1 MSTTAH
7 RCRLTPTIAAVVA
20 ATVLPLGALAGTAS
34 AAPAGVPAAPAVDAQ
49 DAPRVG
55 PGSGAGPGVDIRL
68 DPSYQQPEF
77 QGWGTALTWFA
88 NVTGGWPQAKKAELA
103 DALFGEDGLQFTI
116 ARYNIG
122 GGDSPETPAY
132 MRPGAA
138 IPGFWNRPS
147 SVGPVPGST
156 PDTPR
161 DTRNWWDPANPAHWN
176 WDADANQ
183 RWWLKAAKQRG
194 ATTFEAFSNS
204 APYFMTES
212 GYASGNFDGNKDN
225 LRPDQY
231 DEFATYLAKVVDHV
245 EKADGIDFDTVSP
258 VNEPNTN
265 YWRARGGQEGSHWD
279 PASQGKMAVATR
291 AALDAVG
298 SDAVVASPD
307 ETNPGTFVRDWA
319 GWNAAARAAVGRL
332 NVHTYG
338 TDGRVAP
345 RDLSKLSGKDLWMS
359 EVDLGPGGIPQN
371 FEDMRPGLALAER
384 ISEDV
389 ALLEPRAWV
398 TWQSVENYRNMLPSA
413 ENQNWGLI
421 QVDFLTDTPATEP
434 VRKNKK
440 YWTMAQ
446 YSRYIKP
453 GDHVIRTDNADTV
466 AAIRPDDS
474 SATVVYTNDSDQAVP
489 VRVDLSG
496 FAKARNGM
504 AQSVSTSTDQNLAK
518 GRPAQVR
525 DGVLTAMVEPG
536 SVTTFSI
543 DGVSGVDPAGA
554 LHASKGDSLVVNQ
567 NSGKALTLAAD
578 GTSLVQRTPSSAD
591 PNQRWRV
598 SKATDGWSNREQ
610 FTLVNTATGKELT
623 TTSTGALRAIPAA
636 ASPGDRWTLS
646 VTPDGRTTFLSG
658 TTEAVLDVGGQS
670 TSEGAAVGLWT
681 PTAGTNQQWFV
692 RGADVT
698 GVAAQRVLTTPG
710 TAPVLPGTVTVTY
723 GDGRTES
730 RAVTWAPVRKADY
743 AKSGRFTV
751 SGVVAGLTE
760 RASATVFVS
769 AVTGTTVAPVKT
781 AVGVLPVLPA
791 TVTGSLAIG
800 GTLPL
805 DVVWDAVPASAVAQ
819 PGKVT
824 VRGVLTATG
833 GPTSVTVQVNPAAP
847 ANLALNTTG
856 AAFPRATATFTG
868 QYDSTAAVLDGV
880 VSSRRWTNWDPNAWR
895 PADTLT
901 VDLGATK
908 TVSSVRLDFFDDRGG
923 TRPPETADL
932 QRQDPATGDWVS
944 LTGGPVAVTDGQ
956 VVLQKAYA
964 GQLQRVRVAMTARP
978 GTCIAVAEFSVF
990 GPGAS
995 TTPAQGTDAT
1005 LESLSVAG
1013 RSVAGFDPATLSY
1026 GVDVKGEE
1034 VPTVAAVARD
1044 PFATV
1049 TVTTPKALPGE
1060 ALVAVTAED
1069 GSATTTYRVALR

>member
-7 RCRLTPTIAAVVA
+7 RSRLTPALAAVVA
-20 ATVLPLGALAGTAS
+20 ATVLPLGALVGSTS
-34 AAPAGVPAAPAVDAQ
+34 AAAADEPAADAST
-49 DAPRVG
+49 AARVG
-55 PGSGAGPGVDIRL
+55 PGAGAGPGVDIRL

-138 IPGFWNRPS
+138 IPGFWNRPA

-161 DTRNWWDPANPAHWN
+161 DTRGWWDPANPADWN

-183 RWWLKAAKQRG
+183 RWWLKAAKARG

-212 GYASGNFDGNKDN
+212 GYASGNVDGNKDN
-225 LRPDQY
+225 LRADQY
-231 DEFATYLAKVVDHV
+231 DEFATYLATVVDHV
-245 EKADGIDFDTVSP
+245 EKADGIDFATVSP

-265 YWRARGGQEGSHWD
+265 YWHAKGGQEGSHWD

-307 ETNPGTFVRDWA
+307 ETNPGTFGKDWA

-338 TDGRVAP
+338 TDGRLAP

-371 FEDMRPGLALAER
+371 FEDMRPGLALAQR
-384 ISEDV
+384 ISEDISQ
-389 ALLEPRAWV
+389 LEPRAWV

-421 QVDFLTDTPATEP
+421 QVDFLTDAPGAEP
-434 VRKNKK
+434 IRKNKK

-446 YSRYIKP
+446 YSRFIKP
-453 GDHVIRTDNADTV
+453 GDHVIHTDNADTV
-466 AAIRPDDS
+466 AAIRPGDS

-489 VRVDLSG
+489 VRVDLGG
-496 FAKARNGM
+496 FAQVRNGM
-504 AQSVSTSTDQNLAK
+504 AQTISTTADHNLAK
-518 GRPAQVR
+518 GPPAQVR
-525 DGVLTAMVEPG
+525 DGVLAAMVEPG
-536 SVTTFSI
+536 SVTTFALE
-543 DGVSGVDPAGA
+543 GVSGVAKAAA
-554 LHASKGDSLVVNQ
+554 LHASTADSLVVNQ
-567 NSGKALTLAAD
+567 NSGKALSLATD
-578 GTSLVQRTPSSAD
+578 GTSLVQRTPSSTD
-591 PNQRWRV
+591 PAQRWRI
-598 SKATDGWSNREQ
+598 SRATDGWTNREQ
-610 FTLVNTATGKELT
+610 YTLVNTATGKELS
-623 TTSTGALRAIPAA
+623 TTSSGALRAIPSA
-636 ASPGDRWTLS
+636 ASPADRWTLS
-646 VTPDGRTTFLSG
+646 VTPDGRTTLLSG
-658 TTEAVLDVGGQS
+658 TTESVLDVGGQS
-670 TSEGAAVGLWT
+670 TADGASVGLWT
-681 PTAGTNQQWFV
+681 PTAGSNQQWFL

-698 GVAAQRVLTTPG
+698 RVAADPVLTPPG
-710 TAPVLPGTVTVTY
+710 TAPVLPDTVAVTY

-730 RAVTWAPVRKADY
+730 RAVTWASVPKAAY
-743 AKSGRFTV
+743 ANSGRFSVT
-751 SGVVAGLTE
+751 GGVAGLTE
-760 RASATVFVS
+760 RATATVFVS
-769 AVTGTTVAPVKT
+769 AVTGTSVSPVKT
-781 AVGVLPVLPA
+781 AVGVLPTLPA
-791 TVTGSLAIG
+791 SVTGRLAIG

-805 DVVWDAVPASAVAQ
+805 DVLWDAVSASSVAA
-819 PGKVT
+819 PGKFS
-824 VRGVLTATG
+824 VRGVLPATG
-833 GPTSVTVQVNPAAP
+833 DTTTVLVQVNPPAP
-847 ANLALNTTG
+847 VNLALNTGG
-856 AAFPRATATFTG
+856 AAFPKATATFTG

-895 PADTLT
+895 PADTLA
-901 VDLGATK
+901 VDLGSAR
-908 TVSSVRLDFFDDRGG
+908 TVSSVRLDLFDDQGG
-923 TRPPETADL
+923 TRPPATADL
-932 QRQDPATGDWVS
+932 QRQDPATGEWVS
-944 LTGGPVAVTDGQ
+944 LTDGPTPVTDGQ
-956 VVLQKAYA
+956 VVLQRAYA
-964 GQLQRVRVAMTARP
+964 GQLQRVRVVMTARP

-995 TTPAQGTDAT
+995 TVPSRGTDAT
-1005 LESLSVAG
+1005 LESLSVG
-1013 RSVAGFDPATLSY
+1013 GKPVAGFEPATLSY
-1026 GVDVKGEE
+1026 AVDVGGDE
-1034 VPTVAAVARD
+1034 VPVVSAVASD

-1049 TVTTPKALPGE
+1049 TVTAPKTLPGE
-1060 ALVAVTAED
+1060 ALVVVTAED
-1069 GSATTTYRVALR
+1069 TSATSTYRVALS

>member
-7 RCRLTPTIAAVVA
+7 RGRLTPTIAAVVA
-20 ATVLPLGALAGTAS
+20 ATVLPLAALGGTAS
-34 AAPAGVPAAPAVDAQ
+34 AAPTAAAATDPADPSTAS
-49 DAPRVG
+49 RVG
-55 PGSGAGPGVDIRL
+55 PGAGAGPGVAIRL

-88 NVTGGWPQAKKAELA
+88 NVTGGWPQAKKDELA

-122 GGDSPETPAY
+122 GGDSPETPPY

-138 IPGFWNRPS
+138 IPGFWNRPA

-161 DTRNWWDPANPAHWN
+161 DTRNWWDPADPTHWN

-183 RWWLKAAKQRG
+183 RWWLRAAKQRG

-212 GYASGNFDGNKDN
+212 GYASGNVDGNKDN
-225 LRPDQY
+225 LRADQY
-231 DEFATYLAKVVDHV
+231 DEFATYLATVVDHV
-245 EKADGIDFDTVSP
+245 EKTDGIDFDTVSP

-265 YWRARGGQEGSHWD
+265 YWRAKGGQEGSHWE
-279 PASQGKMAVATR
+279 PASQGRMAVATR

-307 ETNPGTFVRDWA
+307 ETNPGTFVKDWA

-338 TDGRVAP
+338 TDGRVGP

-359 EVDLGPGGIPQN
+359 EVDLGPGGVPQN
-371 FEDMRPGLALAER
+371 FEDMRPGLALSER

-421 QVDFLTDTPATEP
+421 QVDFLTDAPAAEP

-446 YSRYIKP
+446 YSRFIKP
-453 GDHVIRTDNADTV
+453 GDHVIRTDNTDTV

-474 SATVVYTNDSDQAVP
+474 SATVVYTNDSDRAVP
-489 VRVDLSG
+489 VRVDLGG
-496 FAKARNGM
+496 FARASNGM
-504 AQSVSTSTDQNLAK
+504 AQTVSTTADHNLAK

-536 SVTTFSI
+536 SVTTFSV
-543 DGVSGVDPAGA
+543 DGVSGVAPAAA
-554 LHASKGDSLVVNQ
+554 LHASRTDSLVVNQ
-567 NSGKALTLAAD
+567 NSGKALALAAD
-578 GTSLVQRTPSSAD
+578 GTSLVQRTPRSTD
-591 PNQRWRV
+591 PAQRWRV
-598 SKATDGWSNREQ
+598 TRATEGWSNREQ

-623 TTSTGALRAIPAA
+623 TTSTGALRAVPSAT
-636 ASPGDRWTLS
+636 SPGDRWTLS

-670 TSEGAAVGLWT
+670 TADGASVGLWT

-698 GVAAQRVLTTPG
+698 SVTAEPVLTRPG
-710 TAPVLPGTVTVTY
+710 TAPVLPGTVAVAY

-730 RAVTWAPVRKADY
+730 RAVTWAAVREADY

-751 SGVVAGLTE
+751 TGVVAGLTE
-760 RASATVFVS
+760 RATATVFVS
-769 AVTGTTVAPVKT
+769 AVTGTSVGPVKT
-781 AVGVLPVLPA
+781 AVGVLPTLPA
-791 TVTGSLAIG
+791 TVTGTLAIG

-805 DVVWDAVPASAVAQ
+805 DVVWDAVPASAVAA
-819 PGKVT
+819 PGKFT
-824 VRGVLTATG
+824 VRGVLPATG
-833 GPTSVTVQVNPAAP
+833 DSTAVTVQVNPPAP
-847 ANLALNTTG
+847 VNLALNTSG
-856 AAFPRATATFTG
+856 AAFPKATATFTG

-880 VSSRRWTNWDPNAWR
+880 VSSRRWTNWDPNTWR

-901 VDLGATK
+901 VDLGSTR
-908 TVSSVRLDFFDDRGG
+908 TVSSVRLDFFDDKGG
-923 TRPPETADL
+923 TRPPATADL
-932 QRQDPATGDWVS
+932 QRQDPGSGEWIS
-944 LTGGPVAVTDGQ
+944 LTDGPAAVTDGQ
-956 VVLQKAYA
+956 VVLHKAYA
-964 GQLQRVRVAMTARP
+964 GQLQRVRVVMTARP

-995 TTPAQGTDAT
+995 TTPSRGTDAT
-1005 LESLSVAG
+1005 LESLRVAG
-1013 RSVAGFDPATLSY
+1013 EPVAGFDPATQAY
-1026 GVDVKGEE
+1026 AVDVAGDE
-1034 VPTVAAVARD
+1034 VPAVVAVARD

-1049 TVTTPKALPGE
+1049 AVTTPETLPGE
-1060 ALVAVTAED
+1060 AVVVVTAED
-1069 GSATTTYRVALR
+1069 TSATTTYRVALR

>member
-7 RCRLTPTIAAVVA
+7 RSRLTPAIAAVVA
-20 ATVLPLGALAGTAS
+20 ATVLPLGVLMGST
-34 AAPAGVPAAPAVDAQ
+34 PAAAAVDPAA
-49 DAPRVG
+49 DPSTAARVG

-116 ARYNIG
+116 ALYNIG

-138 IPGFWNRPS
+138 IPGFWNRPA

-161 DTRNWWDPANPAHWN
+161 DTRNWWDPANPTHWN
-176 WDADANQ
+176 WDADASQ
-183 RWWLKAAKQRG
+183 RWWLRAAKQRG

-212 GYASGNFDGNKDN
+212 GYASGNVDGNKDN
-225 LRPDQY
+225 LRADQY
-231 DEFATYLAKVVDHV
+231 DEFATYLADVVDHV
-245 EKADGIDFDTVSP
+245 EKADGVDFDTVSP

-265 YWRARGGQEGSHWD
+265 YWRAKGGQEGSHWD
-279 PASQGKMAVATR
+279 PASQAKMAVATR
-291 AALDAVG
+291 AALDAAG

-307 ETNPGTFVRDWA
+307 ETNPGTFVKDWA

-345 RDLSKLSGKDLWMS
+345 RDLAKLSGKDLWMS

-389 ALLEPRAWV
+389 AQLEPRAWV

-421 QVDFLTDTPATEP
+421 QVDFLTDAPVAEP
-434 VRKNKK
+434 IRKNKK

-446 YSRYIKP
+446 YSRFIKP
-453 GDHVIRTDNADTV
+453 GDHVIHTDNADTV

-474 SATVVYTNDSDQAVP
+474 SATVVYTNDSDHAVP
-489 VRVDLSG
+489 VRMDLGG

-504 AQSVSTSTDQNLAK
+504 AQTVSTTADKNLVN

-543 DGVSGVDPAGA
+543 DGVSGVDPAAA
-554 LHASKGDSLVVNQ
+554 LHAARADSLVVNQ

-578 GTSLVQRTPSSAD
+578 GTSLVQKTPSSAD
-591 PNQRWRV
+591 PAQRWRV
-598 SKATDGWSNREQ
+598 TRATDGWSNREQ
-610 FTLVNTATGKELT
+610 YTLVNTATGKELST
-623 TTSTGALRAIPAA
+623 TASGALRAVPSAT
-636 ASPGDRWTLS
+636 SPGDRWTLS
-646 VTPDGRTTFLSG
+646 VTPDGRTTLLSG
-658 TTEAVLDVGGQS
+658 TTESVLDVGGQS
-670 TSEGAAVGLWT
+670 TAEGASVGLWT

-698 GVAAQRVLTTPG
+698 SVAADPVLTTPG

-730 RAVTWAPVRKADY
+730 RAVTWAPVRRDDY

-751 SGVVAGLTE
+751 TGVVAGLIE
-760 RASATVFVS
+760 RATATVFVS
-769 AVTGTTVAPVKT
+769 AVTGTSVPPVKT
-781 AVGVLPVLPA
+781 AVGALPRLPA
-791 TVTGSLAIG
+791 TATATLAIG

-805 DVVWDAVPASAVAQ
+805 DVVWEAVPASAVAA
-819 PGKVT
+819 PGKFT
-824 VRGVLTATG
+824 VRGVLPATG
-833 GPTSVTVQVNPAAP
+833 DTTTVTVQVNPPAP
-847 ANLALNTTG
+847 VNLALNTSG
-856 AAFPRATATFTG
+856 AAFPTATATFTG
-868 QYDSTAAVLDGV
+868 QYDSAAAVLDGV

-901 VDLGATK
+901 VDLGSARA
-908 TVSSVRLDFFDDRGG
+908 VSSVRLDFFDDKGG
-923 TRPPETADL
+923 TRPPATADL
-932 QRQDPATGDWVS
+932 QRQDPATGGWVS

-964 GQLQRVRVAMTARP
+964 GQLQRVRVVMTARP
-978 GTCIAVAEFSVF
+978 GTCIAVSEFSVF

-995 TTPAQGTDAT
+995 TVPSRGTDAT
-1005 LESLSVAG
+1005 LESLSVG
-1013 RSVAGFDPATLSY
+1013 GKPVAGFEPATLSY
-1026 GVDVKGEE
+1026 AVDVEGDE
-1034 VPTVAAVARD
+1034 VPVVSAVARD

-1049 TVTTPKALPGE
+1049 TVAVPKTLPGE
-1060 ALVAVTAED
+1060 ALVVVTAED
-1069 GSATTTYRVALR
+1069 TSATSTYRVALS